1 MLAYHSII
9 SWIVIGALAGWLA
22 GLLVEGYGF
31 GLFGNVAIGI
41 LGAAIAGTLAPVF
54 GINLHGWFAGII
66 AATIGALI
74 LLGFIGLIRRL

>member
-54 GINLHGWFAGII
+54 GINPHGWPAGII

-74 LLGFIGLIRRL
+74 LLGLIGLIRRL

>member
-1 MLAYHSII
+1 M
-9 SWIVIGALAGWLA
+9 AGWLA

-74 LLGFIGLIRRL
+74 LLGLIGLIRRL

>member
-1 MLAYHSII
+1 MLEYLSII

-41 LGAAIAGTLAPVF
+41 LGAAIAGTFAPVF
-54 GINLHGWFAGII
+54 GINLHGWSAGII